1 MSEAEFNLK
10 KISLLILF
18 WGGVLVISGY
28 FLVHIL
34 VYHWPKIAT
43 TLYKEQFPTT
53 SENTTTPTAT
63 VAATPVSSV
72 SATLIN
78 DLLHAIMSANQ
89 QNSNNQASMSGN
101 SGSEASNQATISP
114 THHAV
119 AASSSSKKSPSPK
132 PI

>member
-28 FLVHIL
+28 FLVHIF

-43 TLYKEQFPTT
+43 TLYKEQLPAP
-53 SENTTTPTAT
+53 SENNTTPTAT

-78 DLLHAIMSANQ
+78 DLLHAIMLANKQQASESATATTATKLKTPEQNQTQTITKTASGSAN
-89 QNSNNQASMSGN
+89 
-101 SGSEASNQATISP
+101 P
-114 THHAV
+114 
-119 AASSSSKKSPSPK
+119 KKK
-132 PI
+132 NL

>member
-18 WGGVLVISGY
+18 WGTVCLVSGY
-28 FLVHIL
+28 FLLNVL

-43 TLYKEQFPTT
+43 TLYKEQLPAP
-53 SENTTTPTAT
+53 SENNTTPTAT
-63 VAATPVSSV
+63 VAATPTASV

-78 DLLHAIMSANQ
+78 DLLHAIMSASQ
-89 QNSNNQASMSGN
+89 QNTHHQASMSGN
-101 SGSEASNQATISP
+101 SSDEASSQAIISP
-114 THHAV
+114 AHHSP